1 MAHLSIS
8 LPAVVIIA
16 ALMLRLSATSGATPV
31 IGMPGCDTTCGDMS
45 VPYPFGIGPERCY
58 HSVGFNLTCDTS
70 SNPPRL
76 LLGDGTLRVIDIDS
90 EMSAVTAVY
99 VGGIKFD
106 ADGNGKL
113 SGGLRDDGPFGL
125 SRFPNE
131 LTLMGCNVQATLKN
145 GNITMSSCSSLC
157 QDGIGLVDEEPL
169 TSPTRSLRCSGWGCC
184 QADIIIDHEEVE
196 GKLVPITSYDVEL
209 KWLGWN
215 RSADNEWPV
224 TVFVARSAWFGNRWL
239 SGGFSPTSHSPSLM
253 EVPLWIGWE
262 VLGHGVESHNESDYL
277 SLGCPLVC
285 KSNHSRC
292 ENGARGGYTCFC
304 EPGYEGN
311 PYMGDGC
318 QDIDECKHPEIWSCY
333 GNCTNTEGWYECLC
347 PVGTQGNPGLPGG
360 CYISLEAS
368 CSRSCGGVT
377 VPFPFG
383 VGPSECYWEGFGLT
397 CDATSKPPR
406 LLLLDDQEGTLQVN
420 GISLVNNTVR
430 VLRTGGD
437 SIAGPED
444 GLFMDVGSIFTG
456 TGERPYSLS
465 SGNELI
471 LVGCNVQ
478 ATLFGDGNRAI
489 ISGCASF
496 CPITE
501 SGNTTSTNTGIE
513 PINGTDKYCYGMGCC
528 QARIPISA
536 GSMPKHLVLK
546 KFDQNNAQQE
556 SPLSYMLIAEE
567 GWFNHGRVSSEV
579 LQQPPPI
586 PHTMATRRTN
596 LQVPMLLRWEVVK
609 GLPRANKMKSQS
621 NCPREVARKL
631 CKSKNSYCKSGNRGY
646 SCQCS
651 DDYHGN
657 PYVTNGCQGR
667 NIVIGVASG
676 VGIIL
681 LVLIAFF
688 ILKYIK
694 HQRAQMMKRKY
705 FDQNR
710 GQLLEQLVSQR
721 ADIAER
727 MIIKLEELE
736 KATNN
741 FDKARELGGGGHGI
755 VYKGILSDLNVVAIK
770 KPKKV
775 VQKEIDEFINEVAIL
790 SQINHRNVVK
800 LYGCCLETEVPMLVY
815 EFISNGTLYDHLHVE
830 GSRSLSWN
838 NRLRIATETAK
849 SLAYLHST
857 ASVPIIHRDIKS
869 VNILL
874 DDTLRAKVADFGA
887 SRYIAVEKSGLTTMV
902 QGTIGY
908 LDPMYFYTGRLTEK
922 SDVYSFG
929 VMVVELLTRK
939 KPFSYIS
946 SEGDGLVAHFAILFA
961 EHSLSQILDPQVV
974 DEGSTEVQEVAA
986 LAVACIQLKGED
998 RPTMRQVELT
1008 LERLQSSNQV
1018 ISYNVVDEEFVE
1030 DGIKI
1035 NYPLSPDG
1043 RRGEDYFMEPHNTP
1057 SSSTN

>member
-1 MAHLSIS
+1 
-8 LPAVVIIA
+8 
-16 ALMLRLSATSGATPV
+16 MLRLSATSGATPV

-70 SNPPRL
+70 SNPPR

-169 TSPTRSLRCSGWGCC
+169 TSPTRSLRCSGRGCC

-209 KWLGWN
+209 K
-215 RSADNEWPV
+215 
-224 TVFVARSAWFGNRWL
+224 
-239 SGGFSPTSHSPSLM
+239 
-253 EVPLWIGWE
+253 
-262 VLGHGVESHNESDYL
+262 
-277 SLGCPLVC
+277 C
-285 KSNHSRC
+285 
-292 ENGARGGYTCFC
+292 
-304 EPGYEGN
+304 
-311 PYMGDGC
+311 
-318 QDIDECKHPEIWSCY
+318 
-333 GNCTNTEGWYECLC
+333 
-347 PVGTQGNPGLPGG
+347 
-360 CYISLEAS
+360 

-657 PYVTNGCQGR
+657 PYVTNGCQG
-667 NIVIGVASG
+667 
-676 VGIIL
+676 
-681 LVLIAFF
+681 
-688 ILKYIK
+688 
-694 HQRAQMMKRKY
+694 
-705 FDQNR
+705 
-710 GQLLEQLVSQR
+710 
-721 ADIAER
+721 
-727 MIIKLEELE
+727 
-736 KATNN
+736 
-741 FDKARELGGGGHGI
+741 
-755 VYKGILSDLNVVAIK
+755 
-770 KPKKV
+770 
-775 VQKEIDEFINEVAIL
+775 
-790 SQINHRNVVK
+790 
-800 LYGCCLETEVPMLVY
+800 
-815 EFISNGTLYDHLHVE
+815 
-830 GSRSLSWN
+830 
-838 NRLRIATETAK
+838 
-849 SLAYLHST
+849 
-857 ASVPIIHRDIKS
+857 
-869 VNILL
+869 
-874 DDTLRAKVADFGA
+874 
-887 SRYIAVEKSGLTTMV
+887 
-902 QGTIGY
+902 
-908 LDPMYFYTGRLTEK
+908 
-922 SDVYSFG
+922 
-929 VMVVELLTRK
+929 
-939 KPFSYIS
+939 
-946 SEGDGLVAHFAILFA
+946 
-961 EHSLSQILDPQVV
+961 
-974 DEGSTEVQEVAA
+974 
-986 LAVACIQLKGED
+986 
-998 RPTMRQVELT
+998 
-1008 LERLQSSNQV
+1008 
-1018 ISYNVVDEEFVE
+1018 
-1030 DGIKI
+1030 
-1035 NYPLSPDG
+1035 
-1043 RRGEDYFMEPHNTP
+1043 
-1057 SSSTN
+1057 